1 MISFAFAG
9 FIAGSAAIA
18 VPIIL
23 HFIKRKPTVPEP
35 FPAFKFLY
43 ATVANKQNRNNIR
56 KWLILLLR
64 CLCLLCLSLAF
75 AWPYFPNFAKKPD
88 SVTVLLWD
96 NSFSMQASPYR
107 EELEKKAVD
116 LISKADDMNP
126 ILLGMVAEHSTKWSC
141 KFSNKPE
148 SLLNFFKQMNR
159 GEGSS
164 RFEHSLKQADARL
177 SMIPAANKKIIL
189 ITDRQSLPWKN
200 VKKSA
205 ILSPGIDFEL
215 ITPKHPGFNNV
226 AILSA
231 KITTPFIHQKQ
242 TICMEISIKNF
253 LSSVKKGHLKVY
265 LGDKQVAEGD
275 VIIKNQGLTL
285 WRCEFPVAQLSPQGG
300 KVELTVKDDLKIDN
314 TRWFALNPEKLP
326 KVIIFGAA
334 KDKVDFLQLAFSPE
348 EDKKNVETH
357 ITHWQKFKGN
367 IEAADMIVVREAFPI
382 MSEIG
387 KEFKKSVLNGKTGA
401 IIWNDSESM
410 RKLLLHYGI
419 KASFLSNNDES
430 HFGNIDF
437 QHPLFKRFMEVKV
450 GGLFN
455 ILFFHHPQIDLP
467 HEADILA
474 SFSDGLPA
482 IAEMKIGK
490 GRLIIIASSLDMKHT
505 DWFLSAS
512 FLPFWRE
519 LLSYAQKNETEK
531 REFTVDMRAVRMPGT
546 EKLTDI
552 GTNKDISLKNNLF
565 APLKSGNYSVTLN
578 SDKKIVSVN
587 VPCIESDPTTID
599 KTFNWRKLIS
609 PDRELK
615 NSVST
620 AGLPYDQGKSFWRYL
635 LLIAFIA
642 AFAELFLANRTA
654 L

>member
-9 FIAGSAAIA
+9 FIVGSAAVA
-18 VPIIL
+18 VPVIL

-75 AWPYFPNFAKKPD
+75 SWPYIPNFAKKPD

-107 EELEKKAVD
+107 EELEQKAVEI
-116 LISKADDMNP
+116 ISEADNMNP
-126 ILLGMVAEHSTKWSC
+126 LLLGMVAEHSTKWSY

-148 SLLNFFKQMNR
+148 SLLNFFEQMKN

-164 RFEHSLKQADARL
+164 RFEHTLKQADARL
-177 SMIPAANKKIIL
+177 NIMPAEKKKIIL

-200 VKKSA
+200 VRKSA
-205 ILSPGIDFEL
+205 ILSPGIDLEL

-231 KITTPFIHQKQ
+231 KIATPFIHKKQ
-242 TICMEISIKNF
+242 TISMEITIKNF
-253 LSSVKKGHLKVY
+253 SSGIKKGHLKIY
-265 LGDKQVAEGD
+265 LGDKQVAEGN
-275 VIIKNQGLTL
+275 VRIKKQGLTL
-285 WRCEFPVAQLSPQGG
+285 WKCKFPVAELSPQAGR
-300 KVELTVKDDLKIDN
+300 VELITEDDLKIDN

-326 KVIIFGAA
+326 KVIIFGES
-334 KDKVDFLQLAFSPE
+334 KDKVDFLQLALSPE
-348 EDKKNVETH
+348 GDKKSVETK
-357 ITHWQKFKGN
+357 ITHWQNLKGDIN
-367 IEAADMIVVREAFPI
+367 SADMIVVREGFPV
-382 MSEIG
+382 MSEAG
-387 KEFKKSVLNGKTGA
+387 KKFKKSVFNGKTGV
-401 IIWNDSESM
+401 IIWNDTPAM
-410 RKLLLHYGI
+410 RKLLLDYGI
-419 KASFLSNNDES
+419 KASFLSDNDES

-437 QHPLFKRFMEVKV
+437 QHPVFKRFMEVKI

-455 ILFFHHPQIDLP
+455 ILFFKHPQIHLP
-467 HEADILA
+467 QKAEILA
-474 SFSDGLPA
+474 SFSDGSPA
-482 IAEMKIGK
+482 IAEMKLGK
-490 GRLIIIASSLDMKHT
+490 GRLIIIASALDRRHT
-505 DWFLSAS
+505 DWVLSAS

-519 LLSYAQKNETEK
+519 VLSYSQRNKTAM
-531 REFTVDMRAVRMPGT
+531 RGFTVGMKSVRIPGIK
-546 EKLTDI
+546 KLTNI
-552 GTNKDISLKNNLF
+552 ETNKDITLKNNSF
-565 APLKSGNYSVTLN
+565 TPTKSGNYTATVN
-578 SDKKIVSVN
+578 SSEKIISVN
-587 VPCIESDPTTID
+587 VPHAESDPTTID
-599 KTFNWRKLIS
+599 KNFDWRKLIS
-609 PDRELK
+609 PDKELK

-642 AFAELFLANRTA
+642 AFAELLLANRTA